1 MTRDKKKRP
10 SGRFIS
16 ILALIIMICSAGLS
30 SAETSDITYYDSEK
44 KAAAEL
50 REHMRLRDET
60 ATIGLMGSVDQKGLQ
75 KTIGRLVKKAVAHTG
90 KSDEGDYIGFQYA
103 SYEGHARTTYV
114 GSSPAME
121 IEYTLSY
128 YDDAQQEAEVDEKVG
143 QIIES
148 LELDEKTDYE
158 KITAIHDYICDNVDF
173 EAAEKGGDTVRTAYG
188 ALIEGKAV
196 CQGYSVSLYR
206 LLLEAG
212 IDNRII
218 FGKGL
223 SETGESGAH
232 TWNIIELN
240 DDYYYIDVTWDDVG
254 SQYKY
259 FMVPA
264 ESGFENSHIADE
276 SYDDDFFEE
285 DYPMSDDAY
294 KDEAVGLKGK
304 ILKMVKALVS
314 GIKSLLSRNN

>member
-90 KSDEGDYIGFQYA
+90 KPDEGDYIGFQYA

-143 QIIES
+143 EIIES
-148 LELDEKTDYE
+148 LALDDKTDYE
-158 KITAIHDYICDNVDF
+158 KITAIHDYLCDNVDF

-223 SETGESGAH
+223 SETISRKRQQEDSKRRRTEA
-232 TWNIIELN
+232 
-240 DDYYYIDVTWDDVG
+240 G
-254 SQYKY
+254 S
-259 FMVPA
+259 
-264 ESGFENSHIADE
+264 
-276 SYDDDFFEE
+276 
-285 DYPMSDDAY
+285 
-294 KDEAVGLKGK
+294 
-304 ILKMVKALVS
+304 
-314 GIKSLLSRNN
+314 SR